1 MAMMMLFPGTTKA
14 PRVVRIVLSSSK
26 HINKDDVDK
35 FKNIVSIRVIHPF
48 VLEAQLNHLR

>member
-1 MAMMMLFPGTTKA
+1 MMALFPGTTEA

-35 FKNIVSIRVIHPF
+35 FKNIVPARVGHPF